1 MAKYALLIIALLNV
15 EMTLVLLLRNVQG
28 VKYACPILQ
37 IVLRNA
43 LRDLV
48 ITMETLTIMGNL
60 FLVMMDVI
68 NVLAQM
74 EMLFVRREPAQIL
87 VILAN
92 MKVTHTRKEI
102 PSLVKMDVILVLVL
116 LERSIVLKNHV

>member
-1 MAKYALLIIALLNV
+1 MAKYALLIMALLNV
-15 EMTLVLLLRNVQG
+15 EMTLVLLRNVQG

-37 IVLRNA
+37 IVRRNA